1 MIVYETSKWF
11 LVIELRNKTSGL
23 LTLQPSQ
30 PLLRILNLS
39 YSRISVFPE
48 GEEFLVML

>member
-1 MIVYETSKWF
+1 MSRGLGFF
-11 LVIELRNKTSGL
+11 LIGIKEGKI

-39 YSRISVFPE
+39 YPGVSILINCPVLRAAPTTWV
-48 GEEFLVML
+48 

>member
-1 MIVYETSKWF
+1 MYYYTKKYW
-11 LVIELRNKTSGL
+11 RL

-39 YSRISVFPE
+39 NARVSVLPE
-48 GEEFLVML
+48 VEEFLLMFYDFLA